1 MRIVMSYDIKSQLKE
16 EIKMY
21 DFQKANTWKRI
32 SAYLCDFI
40 LLAILVVGL
49 AFLLT
54 TVLGYDTY
62 YERLEASYD
71 KYEAEFGVSFDATAA
86 ELAEMSDDE
95 RALFESATKALSN
108 DSDVQYTLGMLFN
121 LTLIIITFSIL
132 LAYLLLE
139 FVVPLLFG
147 NGQTLGKKVF
157 GVGVMCEDGVKISA
171 VQLFARTVL
180 GKYTIE
186 TMLPVLIVIMIFFGV
201 MGIFGTFVI
210 IALLIAQ
217 IVIFAVTKTNSVIHD
232 KLARTVTV
240 DMASQMIFES
250 PEALL
255 AYKKRIHEEQAQSSA
270 DDGRLVK

>member
-1 MRIVMSYDIKSQLKE
+1 MSYDKKSDKE
-16 EIKMY
+16 GISMY
-21 DFQKANTWKRI
+21 DLQKANMWKRI
-32 SAYLCDFI
+32 SAALCDII
-40 LLAILVVGL
+40 LLAIVVVGM
-49 AFLLT
+49 AFLLS

-71 KYEAEFGVSFDATAA
+71 KYEAEFGVSFDATSA

-95 RALFESATKALSN
+95 RALFEAATKALSD

-132 LAYLLLE
+132 FAYLLLE
-139 FVVPLLFG
+139 FLVPLLFR

-157 GVGVMCEDGVKISA
+157 GVGVMREDGVRLSA

-180 GKYTIE
+180 GKYTLE
-186 TMLPVLIVIMIFFGV
+186 TMLPALIVIMILFGV
-201 MGIFGTFVI
+201 MGIFGTVI
-210 IALLIAQ
+210 VLLLLGVQ
-217 IVIFAVTKTNSVIHD
+217 LVMFFATKTNSVIHD

-240 DMASQMIFES
+240 DMASQMIFDS
-250 PEALL
+250 PEELL

-270 DDGRLVK
+270 DDGRLIK